1 MRRRQFCRTMT
12 AFILVLL
19 VTFLLL
25 VGLGGRCARP
35 PVVPTRTPVA
45 TTELVTPPPSPTNT
59 PTRYPTLTHTPTPT
73 ATAEPTDAPK
83 PTHTAT
89 PGPEW
94 LEISVPYDMSVWFR
108 SCPSRECVSIYP
120 LNTIRSGERVIFRQ
134 CANPAGFVWVEIWY
148 GAPGYVYSDYV
159 RPDVCRIR

>member
-1 MRRRQFCRTMT
+1 VRRNCNRIFWSCIIII
-12 AFILVLL
+12 AVFALS
-19 VTFLLL
+19 FLLL
-25 VGLGGRCARP
+25 LRAGGCVQP
-35 PVVPTRTPVA
+35 PATPTPTRVA
-45 TTELVTPPPSPTNT
+45 ITETVAPSPSPTAT
-59 PTRYPTLTHTPTPT
+59 PTRYPTLTHTPT
-73 ATAEPTDAPK
+73 ATAEPTDKPK